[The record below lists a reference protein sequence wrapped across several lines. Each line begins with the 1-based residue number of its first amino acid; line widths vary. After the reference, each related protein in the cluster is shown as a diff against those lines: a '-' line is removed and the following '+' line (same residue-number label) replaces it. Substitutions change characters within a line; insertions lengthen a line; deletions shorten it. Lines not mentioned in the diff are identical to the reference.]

1 MPDVFYL
8 QAANA
13 AIPEDIRKEFQRD
26 ENGHVLFF
34 SKPPISVQQPE
45 HDYPALQ
52 LSTKVRAARI
62 RRRRRLEE
70 EKKKEIEAAEIGEK
84 RVAKRQKQTHGATPQ
99 VDVEKVLIQW
109 RDWIAQH
116 QKGTD
121 EIWKMNFGDKWE
133 VAKQID
139 MKRLK
144 VRQAEARAQG
154 EVFQTKAPSATNLVE
169 ETRDILK
176 PPRFYKDD
184 VNPRY

>member
-1 MPDVFYL
+1 MGKQVQQGQQPLHAASSYATGTPAAAQTPQYSQYGPPRYGQPASGQYTASTPPIPNGQRMPDVFYL

-34 SKPPISVQQPE
+34 PKPPISVQQPE
-45 HDYPALQ
+45 HDYPPLH

-70 EKKKEIEAAEIGEK
+70 EKKKEIEAAEIGEE

-99 VDVEKVLIQW
+99 VNVEKALTQW
-109 RDWIAQH
+109 RDWIVQH

-121 EIWKMNFGDKWE
+121 EIWKMNC
-133 VAKQID
+133 A
-139 MKRLK
+139 
-144 VRQAEARAQG
+144 
-154 EVFQTKAPSATNLVE
+154 
-169 ETRDILK
+169 
-176 PPRFYKDD
+176 
-184 VNPRY
+184 